1 VRGDARRAAR
11 RALRVVGAS
20 WLAAAPAACTSFQ
33 ATAPNGV
40 RPGASL
46 RLRAA
51 RGEPA
56 ATVHAGGPEGGPAP
70 DARCLVRGAEGRVAE
85 SRGPA
90 ADTLRLVRFAVVPL
104 ASHRVGCGSLGDAAE
119 SVWVVRL
126 PDARLATA
134 RFSGRRTAIL
144 LGSVAAVVGVV
155 AFSVS
160 QMQFDLG
167 SGGRGSECMSI
178 C

>member
-1 VRGDARRAAR
+1 
-11 RALRVVGAS
+11 
-20 WLAAAPAACTSFQ
+20 
-33 ATAPNGV
+33 
-40 RPGASL
+40 
-46 RLRAA
+46 
-51 RGEPA
+51 
-56 ATVHAGGPEGGPAP
+56 
-70 DARCLVRGAEGRVAE
+70 
-85 SRGPA
+85 
-90 ADTLRLVRFAVVPL
+90 
-104 ASHRVGCGSLGDAAE
+104 
-119 SVWVVRL
+119 VWVVRL

-167 SGGRGSECMSI
+167 SGGRGGGCMSI